1 LELITEKAMSGK
13 FYLRFALGV
22 VLSLALNAAHAASA
36 PLKIGYSDWP
46 GWVAWQVAI
55 DKGWLKEAGADV
67 IFEWFDYTASMDA
80 FSAGKIDGVLVTNGD
95 ALVTGAAGGKS
106 VMIMLTDYSNGND
119 MIVAKPA
126 VKTLKDLK
134 GQKIGI
140 EVGFVEHLLLL
151 NGLEKNGMTEK
162 DVQLVNAKTNE
173 TPQVLGSGQVS
184 AIGAWQ
190 PNSGMA
196 MRALPGAHPVY
207 TSAQAPGL
215 IYDVLTVS
223 PTSLAARRA
232 DWAKVVKLWDRV
244 VTYIN
249 DPKTQDDAVKI
260 MAARVGMMPAAY
272 KPLLAGTKLLS
283 LDEGRKVFVKAQGFG
298 SLYGS
303 SKIAD
308 DFNVKYGV
316 YKESQNI
323 DTYIDASLTAAAK

>member
-1 LELITEKAMSGK
+1 MSRK
-13 FYLRFALGV
+13 SCLRFALGI
-22 VLSLALNAAHAASA
+22 VLSLAITAAHAAAA

-55 DKGWLKEAGADV
+55 DRGWLKEAGVDAS
-67 IFEWFDYTASMDA
+67 FEWFDYTASMDA

-95 ALVTGAAGGKS
+95 ALVTGAGGGKS

-119 MIVAKPA
+119 MIVAKLDF
-126 VKTLKDLK
+126 KTLKDLK

-151 NGLEKNGMTEK
+151 NGLEKSGMSEK
-162 DVQLVNAKTNE
+162 DVTLVNAKTNE
-173 TPQVLGSGQVS
+173 TPQVLASGQVA

-196 MRALPGAHPVY
+196 MRSVPGAHPIY

-223 PTSLAARRA
+223 PTSLAGRRA
-232 DWAKVVKLWDRV
+232 DWMKVVKLWDRV

-260 MAARVGMMPAAY
+260 MAARVGLMPAGY

-283 LDEGRKVFVKAQGFG
+283 LEDGKKVFVKAPGFG

-308 DFNVKYGV
+308 DFNVKNGV
-316 YKESQNI
+316 YKEAQNI
-323 DTYIDASLTAAAK
+323 DAYIDASLTLGK

>member
-1 LELITEKAMSGK
+1 MKRRSFLG
-13 FYLRFALGV
+13 FAVGLV
-22 VLSLALNAAHAASA
+22 LALTGTPAAAASPA

-55 DKGWLKEAGADV
+55 DKGWFKEAGINAT
-67 IFEWFDYTASMDA
+67 FEWFDYVASMDA

-95 ALVTGAAGGKS
+95 ALVTGAAGAKS
-106 VMIMLTDYSNGND
+106 VMILLTDYSNGND

-126 VKTLKDLK
+126 FKTLKDLK
-134 GQKIGI
+134 GQKIGL
-140 EVGFVEHLLLL
+140 ELGFVEHLLLL
-151 NGLEKNGMTEK
+151 DGLQKNGMTEK
-162 DVQLVNAKTNE
+162 DVVLVNAKTNE
-173 TPQVLGSGQVS
+173 TPQVLGSGQVA

-196 MRALPGAHPVY
+196 MKAVPGAHPVY
-207 TSAQAPGL
+207 TSAQSPGL

-223 PTSLAARRA
+223 PTSLATRKAE
-232 DWAKVVKLWDRV
+232 WLKVVKLWDRV

-260 MAARVGMMPAAY
+260 MAARVGLQPAAY
-272 KPLLAGTKLLS
+272 KPFLAGTKLLT
-283 LDEGRKVFVKAQGFG
+283 LEEGRKVFVKANGLG

-308 DFNVKYGV
+308 DFNVKNAV
-316 YKESQNI
+316 YKEAQNV
-323 DTYIDASLTAAAK
+323 DSYIDASLTAAK